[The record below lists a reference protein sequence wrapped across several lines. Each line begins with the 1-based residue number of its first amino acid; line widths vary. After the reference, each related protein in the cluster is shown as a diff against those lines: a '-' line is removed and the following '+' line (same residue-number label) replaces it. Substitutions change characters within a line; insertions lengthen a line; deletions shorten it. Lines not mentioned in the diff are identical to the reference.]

1 MKKERIRILGENKK
15 IRTRNLRL
23 PKLMRIIRHNQK
35 NKMNKLRTDDYGKMR
50 WVRKNLKRKLIE
62 QINWKHIRIKQ
73 MR

>member
-1 MKKERIRILGENKK
+1 
-15 IRTRNLRL
+15 
-23 PKLMRIIRHNQK
+23 MRIIRHNQK